1 VHTSPRKSVDYL
13 LSRLIRC
20 EHCGSNFIGRRHT
33 YDAKSGEQVTQLS
46 YYCSGYLY
54 KGRSVCPSLPVDV
67 ACVEGFA
74 LDIVQARLCEA
85 EAWAELEGRLRGRIE
100 GRRKKYGQDPK
111 AAEARLAEIDRKIEN
126 YYREIGEGLD
136 PGVCKARV
144 AELQVQREAIAA
156 EAVVMRQEDYYTTAI
171 ERNLAALDRFR
182 TAFRAGFARLPFGLR
197 REVVLHFIDE
207 IVVHDR
213 RELRV
218 RFKVPFDNLGVE
230 HLCDEAEGK
239 GQNGRRPAGEAGLRE
254 FPDILPSGPKWL
266 PLLDSNQRPSD

>member
-1 VHTSPRKSVDYL
+1 MWRQVPPQPGEARELEVGRPDAAAQGRERVIRGHTSPRKSVDYL

-33 YDAKSGEQVTQLS
+33 YQDHNGEEVTQLS

-54 KGRSVCPSLPVDV
+54 KGRSVCPSLPVD
-67 ACVEGFA
+67 AAWVESFV

-85 EAWAELEGRLRGRIE
+85 EAWAELQGRLRARIE

-111 AAEARLAEIDRKIEN
+111 AAEARL
-126 YYREIGEGLD
+126 
-136 PGVCKARV
+136 
-144 AELQVQREAIAA
+144 
-156 EAVVMRQEDYYTTAI
+156 
-171 ERNLAALDRFR
+171 
-182 TAFRAGFARLPFGLR
+182 PFVLR

-230 HLCDEAEGK
+230 HLCDEAEGR
-239 GQNGRRPAGEAGLRE
+239 GQNARRPAG
-254 FPDILPSGPKWL
+254 
-266 PLLDSNQRPSD
+266 